1 MRYGILIA
9 TLAGSAIACGSNQ
22 ASTPRPSSAPGYE
35 SDVVTFEELA
45 RTKDTAGNLYQAL
58 ERIRPTFVRPR
69 LSGRPMTNS
78 ASAIDVFVNGGYAG
92 DASVLLTLNPANIA
106 SVRMQRRSQAFV
118 MHGAALRGEN
128 VLYVTLLR

>member
-1 MRYGILIA
+1 
-9 TLAGSAIACGSNQ
+9 
-22 ASTPRPSSAPGYE
+22 
-35 SDVVTFEELA
+35 
-45 RTKDTAGNLYQAL
+45 
-58 ERIRPTFVRPR
+58 
-69 LSGRPMTNS
+69 MTNS

>member
-1 MRYGILIA
+1 MRYTILIA
-9 TLAGSAIACGSNQ
+9 SLVTSAIGCSSNQ
-22 ASTPRPSSAPGYE
+22 ASTPRPSSGPGYE

-78 ASAIDVFVNGGYAG
+78 AQAIDVFVNGGYAG
-92 DASVLLTLNPANIA
+92 DASVLLTLNPSNIA

-128 VLYVTLLR
+128 ILYVTLLR